1 MGTAVQPVIDEKAFQ
16 RWYAG
21 IAKKTGLNPDPDDPR
36 HFYDYRAA
44 FQAGAKPDSTG
55 HWPSQFKRVGH
66 PNLIVDGQ
74 DTRTGASIM
83 DPEIPLQ
90 DWIKIL
96 HNAARIKPG
105 HAKYAEARQV
115 AQIALA
121 NIRGLNQQAGEMDK
135 FAPTQQAPPPT
146 SLSQK
151 VQDVQTGLGIGA
163 LQGASSG
170 LGQPIAGAL
179 SALQGQGFGAGEQAF
194 QEGLGAVREAA
205 PVSTTVGNIGGALI
219 SPLAQVLPAPVGA
232 LKGAFTGGVLGGVQG
247 LAEGQG
253 SLSERTPTALLGAFG
268 GALGG
273 AAVGGLVKKLTPLA
287 VMAAKKIRFAP
298 GTSAAEM
305 AIARE
310 LAAETAV
317 RAKLA
322 RDGYPP
328 HAIEEVVR
336 QLKAGKHIPTAPGPE
351 VPVAQR
357 PGETMVRTA
366 PRGFEVHGTR
376 ATPPAPKGGSFWE
389 QLRGTPVRD
398 LGKGK
403 TLPYYPRGGKVEQS
417 MAPFPASS
425 PAAPSVVPQQ
435 MQIFIDYLKG
445 ASPWDIGARVGTL
458 RDLGIP
464 VPPEAEAQIFQ
475 MLFGAH

>member
-1 MGTAVQPVIDEKAFQ
+1 MGTAVQPVVDEKAFQ

-74 DTRTGASIM
+74 DTRTGASVM
-83 DPEIPLQ
+83 DPEISLP

-96 HNAARIKPG
+96 HNASRVKPG
-105 HAKYAEARQV
+105 HARYAEARQV

-121 NIRGLNQQAGEMDK
+121 NIRGLNQAAAAADS
-135 FAPTQQAPPPT
+135 APSPP
-146 SLSQK
+146 
-151 VQDVQTGLGIGA
+151 DALGAALVGGA
-163 LQGASSG
+163 QGATSG
-170 LGQPIAGAL
+170 FADEILGTMNALRQKGGNVGTEITAQREMMSAARGEHPFIATAANIAGSAINPL
-179 SALQGQGFGAGEQAF
+179 S
-194 QEGLGAVREAA
+194 R
-205 PVSTTVGNIGGALI
+205 
-219 SPLAQVLPAPVGA
+219 VLPAPVGV
-232 LKGAFTGGVLGGVQG
+232 LKGAMTGGVLGGLQG
-247 LAEGQG
+247 LGEGEG
-253 SLSERTPTALLGAFG
+253 ALGDRGPTAIVGAIG

-273 AAVGGLVKKLTPLA
+273 AAIGKLVKKLTPLA
-287 VMAAKKIRFAP
+287 VMAAKQVRFAP
-298 GTSAAEM
+298 GTPAGEM

-317 RAKLA
+317 RTKLQ
-322 RDGYPP
+322 RDGFSPEN
-328 HAIEEVVR
+328 IEQLIQ

-417 MAPFPASS
+417 MAPFPTSS

-445 ASPWDIGARVGTL
+445 ANPQDLGARVGTL

-464 VPPEAEAQIFQ
+464 LPPNAENELLAL
-475 MLFGAH
+475 LFGAH